1 MFQYQITYWH
11 YDADLGHSH
20 DWGHIPSPEV
30 DFSTEIFNCELE
42 AHASMDA
49 WDQPQF
55 GYGDSYWSTICT
67 VHLTDGLSS
76 ELQLLE
82 ESYP

>member
-1 MFQYQITYWH
+1 MFQYQVTYWE
-11 YDADLGHSH
+11 YDADLEGLS
-20 DWGHIPSPEV
+20 DGNHIPNPEV
-30 DFSTEIFNCELE
+30 DFSTQIFNCQSE
-42 AHASMDA
+42 AYASMDA

-55 GYGDSYWSTICT
+55 GYGDCYWSTIST
-67 VHLTDGLSS
+67 IHLTDGLSS